1 MIILNYIF
9 IDKSNNTFKP
19 INNHNENVHELIK
32 SINISVDPCN
42 NFYQH
47 VCSGFISN
55 AIIEKDK
62 TSFEHFTN
70 MRNLIDQQIDGIF
83 LNKIFFLVLILEF

>member
-1 MIILNYIF
+1 MIILNIIF
-9 IDKSNNTFKP
+9 KDNNNNTPKP

-32 SINISVDPCN
+32 SINTSIDPCN

-62 TSFEHFTN
+62 TSFEHFTK
-70 MRNLIDQQIDGIF
+70 MHTSIEQQIDGIF
-83 LNKIFFLVLILEF
+83 LLLKYFFLY